1 MSLYR
6 STLLHEHLS
15 LTDARQRFILLA
27 LKYLFGVILITW
39 EGKQ

>member
-1 MSLYR
+1 MSLDL
-6 STLLHEHLS
+6 SSLLHEHLS

-27 LKYLFGVILITW
+27 LEYLFGLILITW